1 VRDAFFASPQF
12 PRILSADAIR
22 DTITRGVANGLLAY
36 VGKNA
41 KGEYKPF
48 CFNQALMTT
57 DIDFSEE
64 MLLITKE
71 TAEAYLKSKA
81 TPGTPAT
88 EPKPGEPA
96 KTPETPPLEP
106 GGKKPGDPKKS
117 EQLTFANMAWTGE
130 VPPQKWMKFYTAVLS
145 KFAAANGLKLKLTVE
160 VAPEG
165 GISKQ
170 KIEETKAALRE
181 LGMND
186 DLSST

>member
-1 VRDAFFASPQF
+1 MRDAFFASPQF

-22 DTITRGVANGLLAY
+22 ETITRGVANGLLAY

-41 KGEYKPF
+41 KGDYKPF

-64 MLLITKE
+64 MFVITKE
-71 TAEAYLKSKA
+71 AAEAYLKSKT
-81 TPGTPAT
+81 TPGTHAP

-96 KTPETPPLEP
+96 KKPETPPQEP
-106 GGKKPGDPKKS
+106 EGKKPTDPKKP
-117 EQLTFANMAWTGE
+117 EQLTFANMSWTGE

-145 KFAAANGLKLKLTVE
+145 KFAAAKGLKLKLTVE

-170 KIEETKAALRE
+170 KLEETKSALRE
-181 LGMND
+181 LGMSD
-186 DLSST
+186 DLTST